1 MSKKTVEETGPTLA
15 VRICFERILPDEMD
29 PERVARRRLGEQM
42 VAMRGAS
49 LKADGV
55 PEVMRMAVPLV
66 KKWAP
71 GTQLKCRFLEG
82 STKVKKK
89 IEAVA
94 HQWEPHANIKF
105 KFVAS
110 GPAEIRIALNKSDG
124 SWSAVGRDALITTY
138 FPLHQPTMNY
148 GWLDETTPDEEYS
161 RTVLHEFGHA
171 LGCIHEHQ
179 GPKFT
184 RVWNRDAVLRYFS
197 GPPNY
202 WSPEDIEHNVL
213 SKYGTKGMK
222 FSKYDPKSIML
233 YEFDAALFSDGLG
246 PTNSNTK
253 LSPTDISMIRSLYP

>member
-1 MSKKTVEETGPTLA
+1 MSKKTAVAPPSTSP
-15 VRICFERILPDEMD
+15 VRICFERILPEELDT
-29 PERVARRRLGEQM
+29 ERVARRRLGEHM
-42 VAMRGAS
+42 VAQRGAS

-55 PEVMRMAVPLV
+55 PEVMRMAVPMT

-94 HQWEPHANIKF
+94 HQWERHANIKF

-110 GPAEIRIALNKSDG
+110 GPAEIRIALNKNDG
-124 SWSAVGRDALITTY
+124 SWSAVGRDALITAY

-148 GWLDETTPDEEYS
+148 GWLDETTPDDEFS

-184 RVWNRDAVLRYFS
+184 RVWNRAAVLRYFS

-202 WSPEDIEHNVL
+202 WTPEDIEHNVL
-213 SKYGTKGMK
+213 SKYSPKGMI

-246 PTNSNTK
+246 PTNNNTQ
-253 LSPTDISMIRSLYP
+253 LSATDISMIRSLYP